1 MTAPLTMLDAAKL
14 KLQGSASA
22 LNNNLDIIT
31 TRLDYTKS
39 FADVLSEG
47 ANKLIQA
54 DQNEEGANM
63 LQLQTRQQLG
73 TISLS
78 LANQAQ
84 QAILRLF

>member
-1 MTAPLTMLDAAKL
+1 MLDAAKVRL
-14 KLQGSASA
+14 RSSASA
-22 LNNNLDIIT
+22 LNNNLDVIT
-31 TRLDYTKS
+31 TRLSYTKE
-39 FADVLSEG
+39 FMDVLAEG
-47 ANKLIQA
+47 ANKLVVA